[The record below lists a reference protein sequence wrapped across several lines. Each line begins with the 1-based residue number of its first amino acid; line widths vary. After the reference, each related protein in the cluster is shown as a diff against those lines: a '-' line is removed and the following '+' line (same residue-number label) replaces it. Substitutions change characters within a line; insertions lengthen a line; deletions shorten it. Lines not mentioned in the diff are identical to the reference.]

1 MIHVSKDNPGK
12 LIVIS
17 NSIKSISFSSKKDV
31 LCGSCNHISI
41 AIWYN

>member
-17 NSIKSISFSSKKDV
+17 NSIKSISFSSKKDGFYADHV
-31 LCGSCNHISI
+31 II
-41 AIWYN
+41 